1 MRRRRLLLFILGLT
15 LIAVGLVVR
24 TTFPVSATQSSLI
37 LSPNFQPRILSTSG
51 ESPLALR
58 IFTTAVK
65 TDSRGR
71 IITGPTSDPV
81 KNIVGAESAG
91 ERGGIQRFTKIMYG
105 ASYIDG
111 RPDPGTRIDP
121 NNPVVKSGSQ
131 VWPNIKQPFR
141 SQPRAMAL
149 TADGSKLYVT
159 LPGREGHPD
168 WRVAVV
174 NTASRRVTKWI
185 DLRPSGVNRGLRPIG
200 IRVSPFNASIYPVP
214 YVVVLNQYANFASV
228 IDTTNDSVLGTFETG
243 FYGEK
248 ALFNANGTRLY
259 ITDRFKD
266 SVHVFRV
273 DAGPFFTQISEVPT
287 GNTELERTN
296 PRDLDLSADGKMLY
310 VANTLGH
317 TVAAINVEGDANTLV
332 KVMPVGGLS
341 TDVKIAGRWGIVSGQ
356 ETNTRLNGPESGHG
370 VPTKD
375 ANGIAIRNNG
385 QPLGYLP
392 VMTDATKATTFDDLG
407 SELNIFDTTSNLFV
421 YRYVDEGRDISQLVT
436 PGQFVDLH
444 DHVDAQKIVKGS
456 GPEQMAIRGNLL
468 FASMANSDKVQ
479 VFRINPNVSDPSQV
493 LTPLDIE
500 FTGGDR
506 KSVV

>member
-1 MRRRRLLLFILGLT
+1 MRTRRLLLFILGLT
-15 LIAVGLVVR
+15 LIAVGLVIR
-24 TTFPVSATQSSLI
+24 TTYPVSATQSSLI

-91 ERGGIQRFTKIMYG
+91 ERGGMQRFTKIMYG

-200 IRVSPFNASIYPVP
+200 IRVSPLNASIYPVQ

-248 ALFNANGTRLY
+248 ALFNADGTRLY
-259 ITDRFKD
+259 VTDRFKD
-266 SVHVFRV
+266 SVHIFRV
-273 DAGPFFTQISEVPT
+273 DAGPFFTQI
-287 GNTELERTN
+287 G
-296 PRDLDLSADGKMLY
+296 
-310 VANTLGH
+310 
-317 TVAAINVEGDANTLV
+317 
-332 KVMPVGGLS
+332 
-341 TDVKIAGRWGIVSGQ
+341 
-356 ETNTRLNGPESGHG
+356 
-370 VPTKD
+370 
-375 ANGIAIRNNG
+375 
-385 QPLGYLP
+385 
-392 VMTDATKATTFDDLG
+392 
-407 SELNIFDTTSNLFV
+407 
-421 YRYVDEGRDISQLVT
+421 
-436 PGQFVDLH
+436 
-444 DHVDAQKIVKGS
+444 
-456 GPEQMAIRGNLL
+456 
-468 FASMANSDKVQ
+468 
-479 VFRINPNVSDPSQV
+479 
-493 LTPLDIE
+493 
-500 FTGGDR
+500 
-506 KSVV
+506 